1 MKKKNLKIPEAYIL
15 AHRNESNLVDQYYKH
30 VFQDYETAI
39 LELKQMHRNDK
50 KWHIMQFTELNWI
63 GDERNQKIYE
73 RN

>member
-15 AHRNESNLVDQYYKH
+15 AHRNESNVVDQYFKH
-30 VFQDYETAI
+30 LFPDYDSAI
-39 LELKQMHRNDK
+39 SELKQMHKNDK

-73 RN
+73 CD